1 MNKSQYEYGKE
12 KEKDMSGYQKG
23 RIKISQETCN
33 VIELLSDDI
42 MVAQIIS
49 NSDEITPSEIAN
61 ANHIVD
67 CWNAFEKDGLVEN
80 LRKQLKEYSLAI
92 QKLAPRNSKMEE
104 FLTKGK

>member
-1 MNKSQYEYGKE
+1 MNEHTKGKVE
-12 KEKDMSGYQKG
+12 VTIINDIVYIVSAHKEIAIIC
-23 RIKISQETCN
+23 IKPDAGHLYKPAEM
-33 VIELLSDDI
+33 E
-42 MVAQIIS
+42 
-49 NSDEITPSEIAN
+49 AN